1 MATTATSVKKKVKKA
16 PAKVSRTAKKVTRT
30 ASSKSVSAT
39 KNTFVGHVQQS
50 VRSLALWRSL
60 GAEFVGT
67 FLLAG
72 VVVAGQ
78 GQPIFVLFALAGVI
92 LLAGA
97 VSGAHVN
104 PAVTIGAL
112 VTRRIGWLR
121 AVGYII
127 VQVLGAAAAFGVLN
141 AFVGGATISEEAQAF
156 GQAAPALFSATD
168 LTTLAGKE
176 AYIFF
181 AELLGTL
188 ILAFAMANVLR
199 ETKDR
204 AAAAL
209 TGGLGIFI
217 ALMVAVSAASY
228 VGATAAINPA
238 VAVTLQAYAWDTI
251 WPFAIY
257 AIAPV
262 IGGVVGFLLHDLLR
276 QK

>member
-1 MATTATSVKKKVKKA
+1 MATKATSVKKKA
-16 PAKVSRTAKKVTRT
+16 PAKVTSAAKKVKKV
-30 ASSKSVSAT
+30 ASKPAAT

-50 VRSLALWRSL
+50 VRSLALWRSM
-60 GAEFVGT
+60 GAEFLGT

-72 VVVAGQ
+72 VVIAGQ
-78 GQPIFVLFALAGVI
+78 GQPIFVLFALAGII
-92 LLAGA
+92 LLVGA

-121 AVGYII
+121 ALGYVIA
-127 VQVLGAAAAFGVLN
+127 QVLGAAF
-141 AFVGGATISEEAQAF
+141 AFVVLSAFIGGAAAVSEEAELF
-156 GQAAPALFSATD
+156 GQTAPALYSAVD
-168 LTTLAGKE
+168 VTTLAGKE
-176 AYIFF
+176 WYVFF
-181 AELLGTL
+181 AELVGALV
-188 ILAFAMANVLR
+188 LAFAIANVLR
-199 ETKDR
+199 ETQDR

-217 ALMVAVSAASY
+217 ALMIAVSAASY

-238 VAVTLQAYAWDTI
+238 VAVALQAFSWSTI

-257 AIAPV
+257 AVAPV
-262 IGGVVGFLLHDLLR
+262 LGGVVGFILHDLLR

>member
-1 MATTATSVKKKVKKA
+1 MATKATSVKKSVKKA
-16 PAKVSRTAKKVTRT
+16 PAKVTAATKTVTRKV
-30 ASSKSVSAT
+30 SKSTSAT

-72 VVVAGQ
+72 VVIAGQ

-92 LLAGA
+92 LLVGA

-112 VTRRIGWLR
+112 VTKRIGWLR
-121 AVGYII
+121 ALGYVIA
-127 VQVLGAAAAFGVLN
+127 QVLGAAF
-141 AFVGGATISEEAQAF
+141 AFVVLSAFIGGAAVSEEAVAF
-156 GQAAPALFSATD
+156 GQAAPALFSAVD
-168 LTTLAGKE
+168 VTTLAGKE
-176 AYIFF
+176 WYIFF
-181 AELLGTL
+181 AELVGTL
-188 ILAFAMANVLR
+188 ILAFAIANVLR
-199 ETKDR
+199 ETQDR

-217 ALMVAVSAASY
+217 ALTVAVSAASY

-238 VAVTLQAYAWDTI
+238 IAVTLQAYSWSTI

-257 AIAPV
+257 AVAPV
-262 IGGVVGFLLHDLLR
+262 IGGVAGFLLHDLLR
-276 QK
+276 NK